1 MQYNSNLALLNNSFF
16 ELASTSPVYQLTQSL
31 VHEMSVL
38 TKPKTDVLELIE
50 VLPDHQF
57 TFELFEVIS
66 INVDNSLY
74 EHLHL
79 PEVKL
84 YYPEPFVAS
93 PSFAHEE
100 LWFIHILHYQHWLWF
115 FFISLIMLFFITFIN
130 VVR

>member
-1 MQYNSNLALLNNSFF
+1 MQYNSNISMLNNIFKIDQNTYLYNLSNNIIN
-16 ELASTSPVYQLTQSL
+16 
-31 VHEMSVL
+31 EMSFL

-93 PSFAHEE
+93 PSFQHED
-100 LWFIHILHYQHWLWF
+100 L
-115 FFISLIMLFFITFIN
+115 
-130 VVR
+130 